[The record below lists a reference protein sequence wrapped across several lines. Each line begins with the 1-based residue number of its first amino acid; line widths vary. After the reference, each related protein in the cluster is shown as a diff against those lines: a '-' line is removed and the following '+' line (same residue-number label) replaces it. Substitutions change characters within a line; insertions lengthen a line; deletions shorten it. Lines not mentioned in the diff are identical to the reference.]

1 MEFNIFLRRLRVLGD
16 ELARGIEFA
25 PHPVAVVEMV
35 VARFT
40 AHGGGAPDL
49 VEIPIAEFIP
59 G

>member
-40 AHGGGAPDL
+40 AQCGGATDFIK
-49 VEIPIAEFIP
+49 IPIAEFIP